1 MEKKLNSLDQRTTLI
16 TEKKISDLIFDIKI
30 SLDSGTEVQNIMVPV
45 NATAP
50 RPASHGQYE
59 NANLQK

>member
-50 RPASHGQYE
+50 RPTSHGQYE